1 MPEWIKIFGDIQN
14 NGGILALLFYV
25 VIELRYLRRDSDEH
39 NSRLV
44 FLERRK
50 P

>member
-1 MPEWIKIFGDIQN
+1 MPEWIRFLGDIQN
-14 NGGILALLFYV
+14 NGGILALLVYV

-50 P
+50 T